1 LNRAAAPAERYIG
14 GLAVEPEAEE
24 AVSAGMTAGLIGLAA
39 AILSVFVLAGCGE
52 AGGSTPPLT
61 LAGTTWR
68 AVSVAGRSPVADRE
82 PTISFEADQVRGSGG
97 CNQFG
102 GSYSDVDGVL
112 VVGELTMTLMGCPD
126 PIGSI
131 ETAFMGTLTALK
143 SASIDDSGRLVLDGP
158 GGQVLLVRVS

>member
-1 LNRAAAPAERYIG
+1 
-14 GLAVEPEAEE
+14 VEPEAEE
-24 AVSAGMTAGLIGLAA
+24 AVSAGMTSGLIGLAA
-39 AILSVFVLAGCGE
+39 AILSGLVLVGCGE
-52 AGGSTPPLT
+52 ARSSTPPLT
-61 LAGTTWR
+61 LATTTWR

-82 PTISFEADQVRGSGG
+82 PTISFEADRVRGSGG

-112 VVGELTMTLMGCPD
+112 AFGDLSMTLMGCSE

-143 SASIDDSGRLVLDGP
+143 RASIDDSGRLVLDGP
-158 GGQVLLVRVS
+158 GGQVLLIRAG

>member
-1 LNRAAAPAERYIG
+1 LNRAAIPPEPDISGSAA
-14 GLAVEPEAEE
+14 EPEAEE
-24 AVSAGMTAGLIGLAA
+24 AVSAGMTSRLVGLVA
-39 AILSVFVLAGCGE
+39 AILFVLVLVGCGE
-52 AGGSTPPLT
+52 PGSSMPPLT

-82 PTISFEADQVRGSGG
+82 PTISFDADRVRGSGG

-112 VVGELTMTLMGCPD
+112 AFGDLSMTLMGCSE

-143 SASIDDSGRLVLDGP
+143 GASIDDSGRLVLDGP
-158 GGQVLLVRVS
+158 GGQVLLVRAG